1 MRKSKGKAAYK
12 KDSRNRNGIL
22 LVFSVVALVM
32 LIVGIRSIGL
42 VNTKKEYEDK
52 AAYYEDLIAK
62 EEERTQEL
70 EEFKKYTQTTM
81 YVEEVAKAKFGLVKD
96 GEIVFMAE

>member
-1 MRKSKGKAAYK
+1 MSKFRGKAAYK

-32 LIVGIRSIGL
+32 VIVGIRSVSLI
-42 VNTKKEYEDK
+42 NTKKAYEDK
-52 AAYYEDLIAK
+52 VAYYGELIAE